1 MGKVGLAAVK
11 YRIKAKIEAEGV
23 VEKPDVIGAVFGQTE
38 GLLGEDL
45 DLRELQKGGRV
56 GRIEVDISSKE
67 GKSSGTIDI
76 PTSLSKEDTA
86 LMAAALETIE
96 RVGPCE
102 AEIIVETIEDVRS
115 SKRDYVVD
123 RAKALVG
130 KMGEKV
136 PESQEL
142 SELVKEKARV
152 SELSEYGPDK
162 LPVGPNIEIYED
174 IILVEG
180 RADVLNLLKHGVMNV
195 VGVGGTSVPKSAKK
209 LCKGKTI
216 TVFVDGDRGGD
227 LILKKLNQMVDIN
240 FVAKAPAG
248 KEVEELAQKE
258 IIMGL
263 RNKAPLKEALKKTKS
278 SKSRKKKSRKKS
290 SKKGKKKS
298 KKRGSKKKSS
308 KKSNDRPDFSEI
320 VEASEDLEK
329 GQALLFKREKKKFK
343 EIGAVP
349 AEDVKDVLDNLSDDE
364 SASLLI
370 VDSTVGQSLVDK
382 ASEKGLDYVIGQK
395 KERNIKRKS
404 GIYVYDLPYLK
415 RVVEKE

>member
-11 YRIKAKIEAEGV
+11 YRIKAKIKAEGV

-102 AEIIVETIEDVRS
+102 AEITVEMIEDVRS

-130 KMGEKV
+130 KLGEKV

-180 RADVLNLLKHGVMNV
+180 RADVLNLLKHGIMNV

-227 LILKKLNQMVDIN
+227 LILKKLNQMVDVK

-258 IIMGL
+258 IIMTL
-263 RNKAPLKEALKKTKS
+263 RNKMPLKEALKKGPSKSKKKKSKKKS
-278 SKSRKKKSRKKS
+278 SKKKSRKKKSRKKS
-290 SKKGKKKS
+290 
-298 KKRGSKKKSS
+298 KKKSS
-308 KKSNDRPDFSEI
+308 KKSDDRPDFSEI
-320 VEASEDLEK
+320 VDASEDLES

-349 AEDVKDVLDNLSDDE
+349 VEDVKDVLDNLSDK

-370 VDSTVGQSLVDK
+370 VDATISQSLVDK
-382 ASEKGLDYVIGQK
+382 AAEKGLDYLIGQK
-395 KERNIKRKS
+395 KERNLKRKS
-404 GIYVYDLPYLK
+404 GIYVYDLPYLE